1 MHPFRALV
9 AIEAGPLTGACFGLI
24 VLLLGGPEIALL
36 TLLPFV
42 LLALSGRHL
51 LRWAIGSGRLVD
63 ETGLTLAFL
72 DSDLLRKNSR
82 RQDWAALMFVLFY
95 LVLAPNTFDD
105 QLIIAGAALWA
116 VLGGL
121 RLRVII
127 AFLLTE
133 RGASSADHDLARSPE
148 SVS

>member
-1 MHPFRALV
+1 M
-9 AIEAGPLTGACFGLI
+9 
-24 VLLLGGPEIALL
+24 
-36 TLLPFV
+36 

-63 ETGLTLAFL
+63 ETELTLAFL

-133 RGASSADHDLARSPE
+133 RGASSPDHDLARSPE